1 MIFHEIYGCY
11 YKSTAQIIKLAINN
25 KLDKNSLKQA
35 IDNNAFS
42 ESHLE
47 IIPALMEQKWQLIG
61 KDFSTPIKNEPTL
74 PLTTLEKRWLKAVSL
89 DKRIALF
96 DVDLSFLDDVEPLF
110 IPDNIKYFD
119 QSSVSDPFDDPLY
132 IEHFQT
138 MLKAIKEKQTVSV
151 SYTNRYGVTKSFKC
165 SPYKMEYSE
174 KDDKFRLYTANR
186 LYTKI
191 LNMASI
197 NDCKPCCCTR
207 NVNYDALQNTPMH
220 VVFELTDE
228 RNSLERVLLH
238 FAGFEKEAEA
248 LGADRY
254 KIRLFY
260 DKNDEAEIVIRIL
273 SFGPHITVTQPD
285 SFVQLIR
292 SKLQMQ
298 YDFSKDKR
306 KMFDD

>member
-174 KDDKFRLYTANR
+174 KQQHR
-186 LYTKI
+186 
-191 LNMASI
+191 
-197 NDCKPCCCTR
+197 
-207 NVNYDALQNTPMH
+207 
-220 VVFELTDE
+220 
-228 RNSLERVLLH
+228 
-238 FAGFEKEAEA
+238 
-248 LGADRY
+248 
-254 KIRLFY
+254 
-260 DKNDEAEIVIRIL
+260 
-273 SFGPHITVTQPD
+273 
-285 SFVQLIR
+285 
-292 SKLQMQ
+292 
-298 YDFSKDKR
+298 R
-306 KMFDD
+306 K